1 MIDVLRECKWRP
13 PLISHHVSTFTIL
26 VSFFEASRRPL
37 LSDLPLRVVPLGG
50 FGEIGK
56 NLLALEYDRDIL
68 VIDAGLMFPESDML
82 GIDLVYPDITYL
94 TERADRVQAV
104 VLTHGHEDHIGA
116 LPYLLKYLDVPV
128 YATALTRGLA
138 ELKLKEAGL
147 LADSEL
153 HTITEED
160 RLTLGCFTVEFF
172 HICHSIPDAVGIVVH
187 TPAGTVVHVT
197 DFKFDQHPVDGKLI
211 DVERLRALGDSGV
224 LLLMSDSTNADTEGF
239 TPSEQAINGTLED
252 IMAAAPGRVILATFA
267 SNISRIQQVINVARL
282 NGRRVGVI
290 GRSMVNNVRMA
301 INLGFL
307 DVAYDDLLSTSEMN
321 NRPPQKVVIV
331 CTGTQGEPSAV
342 LARLASGE
350 HAQLEIV
357 PGDTVVLSATPI
369 PGNEELV
376 NHIIDDLFRLG
387 ADVIYSD
394 LCDVHVSGHGSQEDL
409 KLMLSLVRPKFFVPM
424 HGEYRHLVLHSRIAR
439 EAGIPDANMLIV
451 ESGQVVEVWPDA
463 IRLGEEINGGHVLVD
478 GLSVGDIGAAVLR
491 DRKHL
496 ARDGFLVAIVAIN
509 RATGEVEGDPEILT
523 RGFVYVAESEDLIEG
538 AKERM
543 WQVLKMPG
551 AASSA
556 RNKIKDVLSQYCY
569 NRTGRRPLILPLVLE
584 V

>member
-1 MIDVLRECKWRP
+1 M
-13 PLISHHVSTFTIL
+13 
-26 VSFFEASRRPL
+26 
-37 LSDLPLRVVPLGG
+37 SDLPLRVIPLGG

-94 TERADRVQAV
+94 TDRADRVQAV

-116 LPYLLKYLDVPV
+116 LSYLLKYLDVPV

-153 HTITEED
+153 HTITTAD
-160 RLTLGCFTVEFF
+160 VLTLGCFTVEFF
-172 HICHSIPDAVGIVVH
+172 HICHSIPDAVGIVIH
-187 TPAGTVVHVT
+187 TPVGTVIHAT
-197 DFKFDQHPVDGKLI
+197 DFKFDQHPVDGKLT
-211 DVERLRALGDSGV
+211 DTDKLRALGDRGV
-224 LLLMSDSTNADTEGF
+224 LLLMSDSTNADTAGF

-252 IMAAAPGRVILATFA
+252 IMSVAPGRIILATFA
-267 SNISRIQQVINVARL
+267 SNISRIQQVINVSRAY
-282 NGRRVGVI
+282 GRRVGVV
-290 GRSMVNNVRMA
+290 GRSMVNNARMA
-301 INLGFL
+301 VNLGYL
-307 DVAYDDLLSTSEMN
+307 DIAFDDLLSTSEMN
-321 NRPPQKVVIV
+321 NRPPKEVVIV

-342 LARLASGE
+342 LARLASNE
-350 HAQLEIV
+350 HAQLQIM

-369 PGNEELV
+369 PGNEEMV

-394 LCDVHVSGHGSQEDL
+394 LCDVHVSGHGSREDL
-409 KLMLSLVRPKFFVPM
+409 KLMFSLVRPKFFIPM

-439 EAGIPDANMLIV
+439 EMGIPDAAMLIV
-451 ESGQVVEVWPDA
+451 ESGQVVEVWPER
-463 IRLGEEINGGHVLVD
+463 IGLGEEINGGHVLVD

-509 RATGEVEGDPEILT
+509 RATGEVEVDPEILT
-523 RGFVYVAESEDLIEG
+523 RGFVYVAESDDLIEG

-543 WQVLKMPG
+543 WQVLRMPG

>member
-1 MIDVLRECKWRP
+1 M
-13 PLISHHVSTFTIL
+13 
-26 VSFFEASRRPL
+26 
-37 LSDLPLRVVPLGG
+37 SDLPLRVIPLGG

-56 NLLALEYDRDIL
+56 NMLALEYDQDIL

-94 TERADRVQAV
+94 TDRADKVQAI

-153 HTITEED
+153 HTVTTGD
-160 RLTLGCFTVEFF
+160 VLTLGCFTVEFF

-187 TPAGTVVHVT
+187 TPVGTVVHAT
-197 DFKFDQHPVDGKLI
+197 DFKFDQHPVDGKLT
-211 DVERLRALGDSGV
+211 DVDKLRAVGNGGV
-224 LLLMSDSTNADTEGF
+224 LLLMSDSTNADTPGF

-252 IMAAAPGRVILATFA
+252 IMSTARGRIIIATFA
-267 SNISRIQQVINVARL
+267 SNISRIQQVISVARL
-282 NGRRVGVI
+282 YGRRVGVV

-301 INLGFL
+301 VNLGYL
-307 DVAYDDLLSTSEMN
+307 DIAFDDLLGTAEMN
-321 NRPPQKVVIV
+321 NLPPEQVVIV
-331 CTGTQGEPSAV
+331 CTGSQGEPSAV
-342 LARLASGE
+342 LARLAANE
-350 HAQLEIV
+350 HAQLQIE

-394 LCDVHVSGHGSQEDL
+394 LCDVHVSGHGSREDL
-409 KLMLSLVRPKFFVPM
+409 KLMLTLVRPKFFVPM
-424 HGEYRHLVLHSRIAR
+424 HGEYRHLVLHSRIAQ
-439 EAGIPDANMLIV
+439 EAGIPASNMLIV
-451 ESGQVVEVWPDA
+451 ESGQVIEVWPDA

-509 RATGEVEGDPEILT
+509 RATGEVEVDPEILT

-543 WQVLKMPG
+543 WQVLRMPG